1 MLSKH
6 LEVHVYHQSHERP
19 RDHLRV
25 RVNGCE
31 ADDEL
36 LELGNVGYARNSI
49 AKPLDV
55 RQRLFQLVN
64 CLKII
69 LGFSKLSVGRNV
81 GMFGWRSHHMS
92 RHRRRIVRHHHPQE
106 ICDKRLHTTAKQWIT
121 CVTVSMLT
129 VLGGEGAII
138 FMFSAG
144 WKV

>member
-1 MLSKH
+1 MLPKH
-6 LEVHVYHQSHERP
+6 LEVYVYHQSHERP

-36 LELGNVGYARNSI
+36 LELGNVGYARNSV

-81 GMFGWRSHHMS
+81 GMFGWRSHHTFNRVTSSPPRDLRQATAHDSETMDYLCNS
-92 RHRRRIVRHHHPQE
+92 EHVDGPRR
-106 ICDKRLHTTAKQWIT
+106 
-121 CVTVSMLT
+121 
-129 VLGGEGAII
+129 
-138 FMFSAG
+138 
-144 WKV
+144 